1 MLFMLVIGALAFLYV
16 LMQNKKTVAEPEQVS
31 AAN

>member
-1 MLFMLVIGALAFLYV
+1 MLVIGALAFLYV
-16 LMQNKKTVAEPEQVS
+16 LIVNKNKVEEPEQVS